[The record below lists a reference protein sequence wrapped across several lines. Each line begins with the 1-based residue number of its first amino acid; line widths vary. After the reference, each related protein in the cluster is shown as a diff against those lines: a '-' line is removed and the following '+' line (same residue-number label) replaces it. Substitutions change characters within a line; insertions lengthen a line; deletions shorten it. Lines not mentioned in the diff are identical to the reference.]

1 MAETLN
7 PGNNKR
13 SHITARSPCCTA
25 GPMCCKASA
34 FQEGSSTQEAT
45 TDLRSVRMRRESCLA
60 DCCLY
65 LKSPAPHA

>member
-1 MAETLN
+1 
-7 PGNNKR
+7 
-13 SHITARSPCCTA
+13 
-25 GPMCCKASA
+25 MCCKASA

-60 DCCLY
+60 ECCLY